1 MLLRGFGL
9 VLRTLELRGGSAVFC
24 GAGNKYTVYRARAG
38 LRNQDTGSTW
48 RLRTRRIPEVSG
60 WRTQYGPAARV
71 GLLDSGV
78 GREGE

>member
-1 MLLRGFGL
+1 MLLRGYSL
-9 VLRTLELRGGSAVFC
+9 ALRTLELRGGSAVFC
-24 GAGNKYTVYRARAG
+24 GAGNKYILSIERAG

-48 RLRTRRIPEVSG
+48 RLRTWRIPEASG

-71 GLLDSGV
+71 GLFDSGV